1 MTASLPV
8 RSELVPATLRPAAVL
23 LAEGRALARD
33 WRVGRNLFL
42 DEAGVATEAEYKRR
56 AMAAGRIMQHAHI
69 GFRSVARTCAAM
81 AEVHRTCLEKG
92 VTVDRF
98 GVTLDW
104 SMGYP
109 PALRAERPR
118 GTGIVLEGPE
128 DFGRITNAAPAAAH
142 FGDFMMGL
150 PGAVENTQ
158 AALAAGATAIGNLGQ
173 YFTFRLPY
181 WDDDVATT
189 EATLVALGLIAAQ
202 DVEVLVH
209 SNLDDGFAGLFS
221 DTSSALGMVLV
232 EKYLVEELIGARL
245 SHCYGHHFTSPLLR
259 LAFHHALALVTDSVG
274 TMIFGSTV
282 SYRSTPAGNYASLAS
297 YLQADVWALQRQP
310 TGHAVNPVPVTEN
323 ERIPDVD
330 EIVDAQLFAARL
342 VEHAG
347 ASRDLVDWEAVD
359 RLAGRLVEGGR
370 RFARNVLG
378 GLASSGVNTADA
390 GELMLALRRIGAKRL
405 EQLFGAGAADAE
417 TPDREAWSG
426 RHLVVP
432 AEWVEAIERESDAW
446 VAAIDEALVSRI
458 GARRLKAC
466 VGTTDVHE
474 HGKALVERGLT
485 KLGVT
490 VVDGGVSADPERL
503 VAIAIDSAADLIAIS
518 TYNGVALRYARDVM
532 RCLDRAGV
540 ALPVCIGGRLN
551 QIPEDSNSGLPV
563 EVSSEIRA
571 LGAIPCASIEALVPV
586 LQGLAETLNPQLR
599 YPHTATHP

>member
-8 RSELVPATLRPAAVL
+8 RSELVPATLRSAAVL

-69 GFRSVARTCAAM
+69 GFRSVTRTCAAI
-81 AEVHRTCLEKG
+81 AEVHRACLEKG

-109 PALRAERPR
+109 PAFRAERRR

-259 LAFHHALALVTDSVG
+259 LAFHHALAQVTDSVG
-274 TMIFGSTV
+274 TMIFGSTI

-426 RHLVVP
+426 RQLVVP

-446 VAAIDEALVSRI
+446 VAAIDACLVSRI
-458 GARRLKAC
+458 AARRLTAC